1 MEENTATPNKKQKRT
16 KYDGTMNTM
25 HTADP
30 LSLLPEDL
38 VQHILF
44 FLPPRDVA
52 RTSILSKSWRIF
64 WNSLPTQ
71 NFTLSY
77 YHDDRREDS
86 EATSKFIKFVDDSLQ
101 KLRGQIAKIKSF
113 CLFISNYQQ
122 NLCSCM
128 DDWIG
133 LVTKNCIE
141 ELDICIFVIS
151 AEGVKRSVL
160 PQATFLAKSLS
171 VLRLQG
177 FTLEDSLLRGDMM
190 LPCLKIL
197 SLSHVH
203 LSELMT
209 EKLLSSCPSLE
220 EFSLLTSRVVNLYV
234 PNLPKL
240 KKVEADVFN
249 KIQIEALN
257 LQILDCTCILSELEL
272 NKLHCNN
279 LKELRLSSP
288 ITNRWI
294 QELFDK
300 FHFLETLH
308 LKSLKRCQ
316 WAFISTHKLK
326 RLSVNLDIYHPEV
339 LHIDAP
345 NLKSYTYQG
354 DIVPSSFHMNTSG
367 LQFAEIK
374 MTATS
379 DLDISWFLKLNK
391 YLGMFHKHDVLALVI
406 HSDVITFNPEEWT
419 DIYTPQPCNLD
430 RIKIIHISL
439 TIFSNYSALLDG
451 LLCCALPRTLQV
463 KYGSGC
469 NNKLIKDFHQQ
480 GRIQQCSFNCN
491 FLCWRHIL
499 KDVKI
504 KTQSYSGTEAEVVEQ
519 KRVFESLQNLEY
531 GEQVIFEFTW

>member
-1 MEENTATPNKKQKRT
+1 
-16 KYDGTMNTM
+16 MNTM

-64 WNSLPTQ
+64 WNFLPTQ

-220 EFSLLTSRVVNLYV
+220 EFSLLTSSGESLCSK
-234 PNLPKL
+234 PSQ
-240 KKVEADVFN
+240 A
-249 KIQIEALN
+249 
-257 LQILDCTCILSELEL
+257 
-272 NKLHCNN
+272 
-279 LKELRLSSP
+279 
-288 ITNRWI
+288 
-294 QELFDK
+294 QE
-300 FHFLETLH
+300 
-308 LKSLKRCQ
+308 
-316 WAFISTHKLK
+316 
-326 RLSVNLDIYHPEV
+326 
-339 LHIDAP
+339 
-345 NLKSYTYQG
+345 
-354 DIVPSSFHMNTSG
+354 G

-430 RIKIIHISL
+430 RIKIIHISSQFSA
-439 TIFSNYSALLDG
+439 TIQLFWMDYYVVLFQELYKSNMDPGATISSS
-451 LLCCALPRTLQV
+451 RTFT
-463 KYGSGC
+463 
-469 NNKLIKDFHQQ
+469 NKEE
-480 GRIQQCSFNCN
+480 IQQCSFNCN